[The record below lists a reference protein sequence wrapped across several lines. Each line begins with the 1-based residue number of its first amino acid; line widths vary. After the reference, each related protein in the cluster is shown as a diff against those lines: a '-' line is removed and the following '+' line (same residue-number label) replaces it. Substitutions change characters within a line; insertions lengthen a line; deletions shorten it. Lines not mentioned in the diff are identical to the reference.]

1 MDKHEKKRTK
11 NKMAENYQ
19 RNGVRDPDRRSNR
32 TCIRCNVIYL
42 VACKVKGVRTLQG
55 EIKEEHPYKPASFG
69 RSEN

>member
-42 VACKVKGVRTLQG
+42 VACKVKGG
-55 EIKEEHPYKPASFG
+55 EDVA
-69 RSEN
+69 RRN